1 MFIKSIHCLMWTH
14 MLMLIWKIKIVV
26 NNHKHNL
33 KYLNNIHPINLIT
46 IKKYS
51 KLINKELKMIY
62 KIFLITFK
70 LISQV
75 KII

>member
-1 MFIKSIHCLMWTH
+1 
-14 MLMLIWKIKIVV
+14 MLTLILKIKIVV

-33 KYLNNIHPINLIT
+33 KYLNNIHPISLIT

-75 KII
+75 KIT